1 MQFLLRVNMKYLY
14 YKTAIPVVCCFER
27 NMKAYILKIML
38 ANLIYLWKTV
48 KHKTFYIIL
57 LFFSYTNSRRKG
69 NLNKYFKQYQGMI
82 SVIRKRLKHSTSSLL
97 NSVLTYWRY
106 TNFIKTQCF
115 STV

>member
-1 MQFLLRVNMKYLY
+1 MENSQTQNFLYNTAFFLLHK
-14 YKTAIPVVCCFER
+14 
-27 NMKAYILKIML
+27 LK
-38 ANLIYLWKTV
+38 K
-48 KHKTFYIIL
+48 
-57 LFFSYTNSRRKG
+57 KG